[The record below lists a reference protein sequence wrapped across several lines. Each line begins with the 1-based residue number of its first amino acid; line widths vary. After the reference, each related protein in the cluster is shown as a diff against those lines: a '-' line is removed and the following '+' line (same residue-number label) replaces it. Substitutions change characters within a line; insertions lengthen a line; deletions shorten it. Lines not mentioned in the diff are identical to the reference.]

1 MKKIIALLLAL
12 CLLLAGCAGE
22 EAADPNAT
30 KLSFKDALSYDYLA
44 SLNGA
49 TVTINGYLATSSP
62 VDGSFIFLMNM
73 PYQNCPF
80 CIPNTNQLSNT
91 IEVYPKDG
99 KTFSYT
105 NQAVKVTGTLEVAP
119 EGEMFSDSYG
129 YTFAFKIVDGSYTIL
144 KDKDMSEE
152 IKLWQKFSATD
163 LVQRLDKMYQYVGFL
178 THWNTYSVQSYTDA
192 NGKTWPGYYLNPND
206 ALAALG
212 KEGAYN
218 YGTKANYFSDIIKDI
233 EKLDKT
239 AFADLVE
246 NVKQAEK
253 LSQEAKLSLLNGEYT
268 GEKKY
273 LEEFN
278 NTDMV
283 YTLNRQGELQN
294 RMNTLYG
301 EFANWLASWE
311 M

>member
-1 MKKIIALLLAL
+1 MKKIMALFLAL

-22 EAADPNAT
+22 EQADPNAT
-30 KLSFKDALSYDYLA
+30 KLNFRDALSYEYLS

-49 TVTINGYLATSSP
+49 TVTINGFLATSSP

-80 CIPNTNQLSNT
+80 CVPNTNQLSNT

-105 NQAVKVTGTLEVAP
+105 NQAVKVTGKLEVAP

-129 YTFAFKIVDGSYTIL
+129 YTFAFKIVEGSYTIL

-152 IKLWQKFSATD
+152 MKLWQKFSATD
-163 LVQRLDKMYQYVGFL
+163 LIQRLDQMYQYVGFL
-178 THWNTYSVQSYTDA
+178 THWNTYSVQGYTDA
-192 NGKTWPGYYLNPND
+192 NGKYWPGYYLNPND
-206 ALAALG
+206 AVAALA
-212 KEGAYN
+212 KDGAYN
-218 YGTKANYFSDIIKDI
+218 YGTKDDFFSDIVKDI

-239 AFADLVE
+239 AFADLVA
-246 NVKQAEK
+246 NVKQAETLAK
-253 LSQEAKLSLLNGEYT
+253 EAKQSLLNGEYT
-268 GEKKY
+268 GVQKY
-273 LEEFN
+273 LEEFD

-283 YTLNRQGELQN
+283 FTLNRQAELQN
-294 RMNTLYG
+294 RMNVLYL
-301 EFANWLASWE
+301 EFTNWLASWE

>member
-105 NQAVKVTGTLEVAP
+105 NQAVKVTGRLEVAP

-206 ALAALG
+206 ALAALS
-212 KEGAYN
+212 KDGAYN
-218 YGTKANYFSDIIKDI
+218 YGTKANFFSDIVKDI

-239 AFADLVE
+239 AFAALVE
-246 NVKQAEK
+246 NVKQAEI
-253 LSQEAKLSLLNGEYT
+253 LAQEAKQSLLNGEYT

-294 RMNTLYG
+294 RMNILYL
-301 EFANWLASWE
+301 EFTNWLASWE